1 MKRVKQNQFQIEMG
15 PQGLELTL
23 WVKSDRVCLGRAKP
37 MKEKIKTREA
47 LCGTV
52 ESLKAKGKQIVFT
65 NGCFD
70 LLHVGHVRY
79 LEQAKSLGD
88 ILVVGINSDRSVS
101 SLKGPNR
108 PILPEDERAEIL
120 SGLGCVNY
128 VTVFDEADPF
138 VLISLLKPQ
147 ILVKGGDWTRETTVG
162 REVVEQEGGK
172 VVILPFVEG
181 SSTSNIIETVL
192 KRFQ

>member
-1 MKRVKQNQFQIEMG
+1 
-15 PQGLELTL
+15 
-23 WVKSDRVCLGRAKP
+23 

-47 LCGTV
+47 LWRTV
-52 ESLKAKGKQIVFT
+52 EALKAKGKQIVFT

-79 LEQAKSLGD
+79 LEQARSLGD
-88 ILVVGINSDRSVS
+88 VLIVAVNSDRSVR
-101 SLKGPNR
+101 SLKGPKR
-108 PILPEDERAEIL
+108 PILPEGERAEIL
-120 SGLGCVNY
+120 SGLGCVDY
-128 VTVFDEADPF
+128 VTVFDEEDPF
-138 VLISLLKPQ
+138 ALISLLKPH

-162 REVVEQEGGK
+162 REIVEQGGGK

-181 SSTSNIIETVL
+181 SSTSNLIETVL